1 MGDKEQLLCLG
12 GRHRVWGPPFLLS
25 LEGPGVAHTK
35 EEKNIGS
42 QAKPL
47 EMSVQGQDFLIAENF
62 NLSLKLSTV
71 KPAKRKFQRKFPI
84 NYI

>member
-1 MGDKEQLLCLG
+1 MCQIGIFWFSKNLD
-12 GRHRVWGPPFLLS
+12 S
-25 LEGPGVAHTK
+25 LIDYKRG
-35 EEKNIGS
+35 EKYWLPSKAFRN
-42 QAKPL
+42 
-47 EMSVQGQDFLIAENF
+47 ECTGQDFLIAENF